1 MIILLSLGD
10 LRLTIHRKPALKLIP
25 LSVLLRLCR
34 CDVKTWYSVKNRKM
48 LPNQNKAMIKVFRQ
62 EKERK
67 RLSQNVI
74 SKQTDIVIFVRLSV
88 RSLSLHLGLTHTTKI
103 NIPI

>member
-1 MIILLSLGD
+1 
-10 LRLTIHRKPALKLIP
+10 
-25 LSVLLRLCR
+25 
-34 CDVKTWYSVKNRKM
+34 M

-103 NIPI
+103 NIPIWKLTWVNWLLQI